1 MKVKVSH
8 IPSHFSPEQFDIS
21 IIEIGQQG
29 KILLKK
35 YKGVPIL

>member
-1 MKVKVSH
+1 MAYRLLIMH
-8 IPSHFSPEQFDIS
+8 IF
-21 IIEIGQQG
+21 IIEIGSQG